1 MGEEEREPALIEQL
15 KEVKLSERRKRELAR
30 FLKRLKREL
39 GVVEVYIFGSR
50 AYGNPLLESDLD
62 MIVVSEEFGKR
73 SFIENME
80 LLSRMWDG
88 SFTVEMF
95 PYTPEQ
101 LRKYAERKT
110 VVSEALRKGI
120 RIRL

>member
-15 KEVKLSERRKRELAR
+15 KGVKLSERRKRELVR

-50 AYGNPLLESDLD
+50 VYGNPLLESDLD

-80 LLSRMWDG
+80 LLSRTWDG

>member
-15 KEVKLSERRKRELAR
+15 KGVKLSERRKRELAR

-50 AYGNPLLESDLD
+50 VYGNPLLESDLD

-101 LRKYAERKT
+101 LRKYEERKT

>member
-15 KEVKLSERRKRELAR
+15 KGVKLSEKRKRELAR

>member
-15 KEVKLSERRKRELAR
+15 KGVKLSERRKRELAR

-50 AYGNPLLESDLD
+50 AYGNQLLESDRD

-101 LRKYAERKT
+101 LRRYAERKT
-110 VVSEALRKGI
+110 VVSEAMRKGI

>member
-1 MGEEEREPALIEQL
+1 MGEEKGRPSLIEQL
-15 KEVKLSERRKRELAR
+15 RRVKLSERRKRGLVR

-39 GVVEVYIFGSR
+39 GAVEVYIFGSR
-50 AYGNPLLESDLD
+50 VYGTPLLESDLD
-62 MIVVSEEFGKR
+62 MIVVSEEFGR
-73 SFIENME
+73 RGFIENME

-101 LRKYAERKT
+101 IEKYAEKKT
-110 VVSEALRKGI
+110 VVSEALKRGI
-120 RIRL
+120 RIGL

>member
-15 KEVKLSERRKRELAR
+15 RGVKLSERRKRELVR

-50 AYGNPLLESDLD
+50 VYGNPLLESDLD

-88 SFTVEMF
+88 SFTLEMF

>member
-15 KEVKLSERRKRELAR
+15 KGVKLSERRKRELAR

-101 LRKYAERKT
+101 LKKYAERKT
-110 VVSEALRKGI
+110 VISEALRKGI

>member
-15 KEVKLSERRKRELAR
+15 KGVKLSERRKRELVR

-50 AYGNPLLESDLD
+50 VYGNPLLESDLD

>member
-15 KEVKLSERRKRELAR
+15 KGFKLSERRKRELAR

-62 MIVVSEEFGKR
+62 MIVVSEVFGKR

-80 LLSRMWDG
+80 LLSRMWNG

-101 LRKYAERKT
+101 LRRYAERKT
-110 VVSEALRKGI
+110 VVSEALKRGI

>member
-1 MGEEEREPALIEQL
+1 MGEEKGEPALIEQL
-15 KEVKLSERRKRELAR
+15 KGVKLSERRKRELVR

-50 AYGNPLLESDLD
+50 VYGNPLLESDLD

>member
-1 MGEEEREPALIEQL
+1 
-15 KEVKLSERRKRELAR
+15 
-30 FLKRLKREL
+30 LKREL

-101 LRKYAERKT
+101 LRRYAERKT
-110 VVSEALRKGI
+110 MVSEALRKGI

>member
-1 MGEEEREPALIEQL
+1 MGEEERESALIEQL
-15 KEVKLSERRKRELAR
+15 KGVKLSERRKRELVR

-39 GVVEVYIFGSR
+39 GVLEVYIFGSR
-50 AYGNPLLESDLD
+50 VYGNPLLESDLD

-101 LRKYAERKT
+101 LRRYAERKT

>member
-15 KEVKLSERRKRELAR
+15 KGVKLSERRKRELVR

-50 AYGNPLLESDLD
+50 VYGNPLLESDLD

-88 SFTVEMF
+88 SFTLEMF

-101 LRKYAERKT
+101 LRRYAERKT

>member
-15 KEVKLSERRKRELAR
+15 KGVKLSERRKRELVR

-80 LLSRMWDG
+80 LLSRTWDG

>member
-15 KEVKLSERRKRELAR
+15 KGVKLSERRKRELAR

-50 AYGNPLLESDLD
+50 VYGNPLLESDLD

-88 SFTVEMF
+88 SFTLEMF

-101 LRKYAERKT
+101 LRKYEERKT

>member
-15 KEVKLSERRKRELAR
+15 KGVKLSERRKRELVR

-50 AYGNPLLESDLD
+50 VYGNPLLESDLD

-101 LRKYAERKT
+101 LRRYAERKT

>member
-15 KEVKLSERRKRELAR
+15 KGVKLSKRRKRELVR

-50 AYGNPLLESDLD
+50 VYGNPLLESDLD

-80 LLSRMWDG
+80 LLSRTWDG

>member
-15 KEVKLSERRKRELAR
+15 KGVKLSERRKRELAR

-39 GVVEVYIFGSR
+39 GVVEVYVFGSR
-50 AYGNPLLESDLD
+50 AYGTPLLESDLD

-88 SFTVEMF
+88 SFTLEMF

>member
-15 KEVKLSERRKRELAR
+15 KGVKLSERRKRELVR

-50 AYGNPLLESDLD
+50 VYGNPLLESDLD
-62 MIVVSEEFGKR
+62 MIVVSEEFEKR

>member
-15 KEVKLSERRKRELAR
+15 KGVKLSERRKRELAR

-62 MIVVSEEFGKR
+62 MIVVSEVFGKR

-101 LRKYAERKT
+101 LRRYAERKT

>member
-15 KEVKLSERRKRELAR
+15 KGVKLSERRKRELAR

-88 SFTVEMF
+88 SFTLEMF

>member
-1 MGEEEREPALIEQL
+1 MGEKEREPALIEQL
-15 KEVKLSERRKRELAR
+15 GRVKLSARRKRELAR

-50 AYGNPLLESDLD
+50 AYGTPLLESDLD

>member
-1 MGEEEREPALIEQL
+1 MGEEKGEPALTEQL
-15 KEVKLSERRKRELAR
+15 KGVKLSERRKRKLVR

-39 GVVEVYIFGSR
+39 GAVEVYIFGSR
-50 AYGNPLLESDLD
+50 AYGTPLLESDLD
-62 MIVVSEEFGKR
+62 MIVVSEEFGR
-73 SFIENME
+73 RDFVENME

-101 LRKYAERKT
+101 IEKYAEKKT
-110 VVSEALRKGI
+110 VISEALKKGI

>member
-15 KEVKLSERRKRELAR
+15 KGVKLSERRKRELAR

-101 LRKYAERKT
+101 LRKYSERKT

>member
-15 KEVKLSERRKRELAR
+15 KGVKLSERRKRELAR

-50 AYGNPLLESDLD
+50 VYGNPLLESDLD

-88 SFTVEMF
+88 SFTIEMF

-101 LRKYAERKT
+101 LRRYAERKT

>member
-1 MGEEEREPALIEQL
+1 MGEEKGEPALIEQL
-15 KEVKLSERRKRELAR
+15 KGVKLSERRKRELVR

-39 GVVEVYIFGSR
+39 GAVEVYIFGSR
-50 AYGNPLLESDLD
+50 ACGTPLLESDLD

-73 SFIENME
+73 DFIENME

-88 SFTVEMF
+88 SFSIEMF

-101 LRKYAERKT
+101 IEKYAEKKT
-110 VVSEALRKGI
+110 VISEALKKGI

>member
-15 KEVKLSERRKRELAR
+15 KGVKLSERRKRELAR

-50 AYGNPLLESDLD
+50 VYGNPLLESDLD

-110 VVSEALRKGI
+110 VVSEALKKGI

>member
-1 MGEEEREPALIEQL
+1 MGEEERESALIEQL
-15 KEVKLSERRKRELAR
+15 KGVKLSERRKRELAR

-101 LRKYAERKT
+101 LKKYAERKT

>member
-1 MGEEEREPALIEQL
+1 MGEEKGEPALTEQL
-15 KEVKLSERRKRELAR
+15 KGVKLSERRKRELVR

-39 GVVEVYIFGSR
+39 GAVEVYIFGSR
-50 AYGNPLLESDLD
+50 AYGTPLLESDLD

-73 SFIENME
+73 DFIENME

-88 SFTVEMF
+88 SFSIEMF

-101 LRKYAERKT
+101 IEKYAEKKT
-110 VVSEALRKGI
+110 VISEALKKGI

>member
-15 KEVKLSERRKRELAR
+15 KGVKLSERRKRELAR

-39 GVVEVYIFGSR
+39 GVVEVYVFGSR

-88 SFTVEMF
+88 SFTLEMF

>member
-15 KEVKLSERRKRELAR
+15 KGVKLSERRKRELAR

-39 GVVEVYIFGSR
+39 GVVEGYIFGSR

-88 SFTVEMF
+88 SFTLEMF

>member
-1 MGEEEREPALIEQL
+1 MGEEKGEPALTEQL
-15 KEVKLSERRKRELAR
+15 KGVKLSERRKRELVR

-39 GVVEVYIFGSR
+39 GAVEVYIFGSR
-50 AYGNPLLESDLD
+50 AYGTPLLESDLD

-73 SFIENME
+73 DFVENME

-88 SFTVEMF
+88 SFSIEMF

-101 LRKYAERKT
+101 IEKYAEKKT
-110 VVSEALRKGI
+110 VISEALKKGI

>member
-1 MGEEEREPALIEQL
+1 MGEEKGEPALTEQL
-15 KEVKLSERRKRELAR
+15 KGVKLSERRKRELVR

-39 GVVEVYIFGSR
+39 GAVEVYIFGSR
-50 AYGNPLLESDLD
+50 AYGTPLLESDLD
-62 MIVVSEEFGKR
+62 MIVVSEEFGR
-73 SFIENME
+73 RDFVENME

-88 SFTVEMF
+88 SFSIEMF

-101 LRKYAERKT
+101 IEKYAEKKT
-110 VVSEALRKGI
+110 VISEALKKGI

>member
-15 KEVKLSERRKRELAR
+15 KGVKLSERRKRELAR

-88 SFTVEMF
+88 SFTLEMF

-120 RIRL
+120 RISL

>member
-1 MGEEEREPALIEQL
+1 
-15 KEVKLSERRKRELAR
+15 
-30 FLKRLKREL
+30 
-39 GVVEVYIFGSR
+39 
-50 AYGNPLLESDLD
+50 
-62 MIVVSEEFGKR
+62 
-73 SFIENME
+73 
-80 LLSRMWDG
+80 
-88 SFTVEMF
+88 MF

>member
-15 KEVKLSERRKRELAR
+15 KGVKLSERRKRELAR

-39 GVVEVYIFGSR
+39 GVVEAYIFGSR

>member
-15 KEVKLSERRKRELAR
+15 KGVKLSERRKRELVR

-88 SFTVEMF
+88 SFTIEMF

-101 LRKYAERKT
+101 LRRYAERKT

>member
-15 KEVKLSERRKRELAR
+15 KGVKLSERRKRELVR

-88 SFTVEMF
+88 SFTLEMF